1 MATKTK
7 FLELTKPEL
16 LDAYGDFIP
25 DIFGDNM
32 EKIDE
37 AIGFK
42 GTLEITVD
50 SDTKKVCQP
59 INGGKYHITKAILTL
74 RVLNNDAATV
84 EDVELTNIQVYSL
97 YYQGSL
103 YSVLQ
108 SDVNIP
114 QGTYYVDWIATGW

>member
-7 FLELTKPEL
+7 FLELTKPER
-16 LDAYGDFIP
+16 LDLYSDFMP

-32 EKIDE
+32 DKIDD

-50 SDTKKVCQP
+50 TDTKRVCKT
-59 INGGKYHITKAILTL
+59 INSGRYHITKAVMTL
-74 RVLNNDAATV
+74 RILNNDAPTF
-84 EDVELTNIQVYSL
+84 EDIELPNIHLYSL
-97 YYQGSL
+97 YYQGDFFV
-103 YSVLQ
+103 VLQ
-108 SDVNIP
+108 SDFNIP

>member
-7 FLELTKPEL
+7 FLELEKPEL
-16 LDAYGDFIP
+16 LDAYSDFVP

-32 EKIDE
+32 DKIDA

-42 GTLEITVD
+42 GTLEIIVD

-59 INGGKYHITKAILTL
+59 INGGKYHITKAVLTL
-74 RVLNNDAATV
+74 RILNNDATTV
-84 EDVELTNIQVYSL
+84 EDVELPNIQLHSL
-97 YYQGSL
+97 YYHGDFFV
-103 YSVLQ
+103 VLQ
-108 SDVNIP
+108 SDVIIP